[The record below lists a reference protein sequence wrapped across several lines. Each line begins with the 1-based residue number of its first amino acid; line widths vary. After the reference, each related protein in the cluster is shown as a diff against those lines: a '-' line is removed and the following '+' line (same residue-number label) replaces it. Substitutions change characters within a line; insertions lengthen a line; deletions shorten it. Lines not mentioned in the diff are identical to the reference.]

1 LAERRRD
8 DAGVEARSEAPVERH
23 FESQLA
29 APLPERGAERP
40 ALIAGALLAAVLVV
54 LALFAPWL
62 ARHDPARVWDA
73 AAGRLLPPGSTRLA
87 VSLADGRTALAEA
100 VRPAGPGALA
110 LRRLGEWQRL
120 PAASVVT
127 VKSVAFP
134 LGTDRYGRDL
144 ASRLL
149 FGARVSLRVGL
160 AAVVLALLLGTAV
173 GAAAGL
179 GPRWLDSVLSRGVD
193 AMLAFP
199 RLFLVLA
206 LAALAGG
213 GEALVVIALAAT
225 GWMEV
230 ARLVRAELRHL
241 RGEEF
246 VLAARAAGVPPPRLL
261 LRHLL
266 PLALAPVLVTA
277 ALRVGDALLAEAALS
292 WLGFGVQPPQASWG
306 SLLAEA
312 QASLPGAWWT
322 AAFPGLA
329 IALAVLASALL
340 AEGLQGALEPR
351 GRRAS

>member
-1 LAERRRD
+1 MAERSFPPTAAAEAALRDAPSTVAALAFGRR
-8 DAGVEARSEAPVERH
+8 
-23 FESQLA
+23 
-29 APLPERGAERP
+29 ERP
-40 ALIAGALLAAVLVV
+40 ALVIGAALVALLALA
-54 LALFAPWL
+54 ALFAPWL
-62 ARHDPARVWDA
+62 APHDPARVWDP
-73 AAGRLLPPGSTRLA
+73 AAGRLLPPGTARLA
-87 VSLADGRTALAEA
+87 VELADGRDALAEA
-100 VRPAGPGALA
+100 VRPAGPGKLA
-110 LRRLGEWQRL
+110 WKRLGAWQVL
-120 PAASVVT
+120 PATNVVA
-127 VKSVAFP
+127 VRPVAFP

-149 FGARVSLRVGL
+149 LGARVSLRVGL
-160 AAVVLALLLGTAV
+160 LAVALALVLGIAV

-179 GPRWLDSVLSRGVD
+179 GPRWLDALLSRGVD
-193 AMLAFP
+193 ALLAFP

-206 LAALAGG
+206 LAALAGA
-213 GEALVVIALAAT
+213 GEALVVAALALT

-230 ARLVRAELRHL
+230 ARLVRAELRRL
-241 RGEEF
+241 RGEDF

-277 ALRVGDALLAEAALS
+277 ALRLGDALLAEAALS

-329 IALAVLASALL
+329 IALAVLATALL
-340 AEGLQGALEPR
+340 AEGLQAALEPR
-351 GRRAS
+351 GQRST

>member
-1 LAERRRD
+1 L
-8 DAGVEARSEAPVERH
+8 
-23 FESQLA
+23 
-29 APLPERGAERP
+29 AERP
-40 ALIAGALLAAVLVV
+40 ALIAGALLATLLAV

-62 ARHDPARVWDA
+62 APHDPARVWDP
-73 AAGRLLPPGSTRLA
+73 AAGRLLPPGSARLA

-100 VRPAGPGALA
+100 VRPAGPATLA
-110 LRRLGEWQRL
+110 WKRLGAWQQL
-120 PAASVVT
+120 PAASVLA
-127 VKSVAFP
+127 VKPVAFP

-149 FGARVSLRVGL
+149 LGARVSLRVGI
-160 AAVVLALLLGTAV
+160 AAVGLALLLGTAV

-179 GPRWLDSVLSRGVD
+179 GPPWLDAVLSRSVD

-206 LAALAGG
+206 LAALAGA
-213 GEALVVIALAAT
+213 GETLVVVALAAT

-230 ARLVRAELRHL
+230 ARLVRAELRRL

-246 VLAARAAGVPPPRLL
+246 VLAARAAGVAPPRLL

-277 ALRVGDALLAEAALS
+277 ALRLGDALLAEAALS

-306 SLLAEA
+306 SLLADA

-351 GRRAS
+351 GRRTS